1 MWEHIQF
8 TKPDQTK
15 CQMSP
20 LLHLKNTSN
29 ATANRCL
36 YYQFTLEYVSA
47 GMLFFYYPLG
57 LK

>member
-47 GMLFFYYPLG
+47 GMLFFWIILWD
-57 LK
+57 